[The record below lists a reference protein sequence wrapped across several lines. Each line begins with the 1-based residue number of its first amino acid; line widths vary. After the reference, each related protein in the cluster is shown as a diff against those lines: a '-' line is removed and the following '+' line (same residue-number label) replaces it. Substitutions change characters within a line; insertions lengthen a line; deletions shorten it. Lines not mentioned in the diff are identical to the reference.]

1 MFGVINIILTRKSRF
16 FLRRNVDIE
25 FCSHIIDMGKIHGGN
40 YETPTLALP
49 LEGGGYRRG

>member
-25 FCSHIIDMGKIHGGN
+25 FCNHIIDMGKIHGGN